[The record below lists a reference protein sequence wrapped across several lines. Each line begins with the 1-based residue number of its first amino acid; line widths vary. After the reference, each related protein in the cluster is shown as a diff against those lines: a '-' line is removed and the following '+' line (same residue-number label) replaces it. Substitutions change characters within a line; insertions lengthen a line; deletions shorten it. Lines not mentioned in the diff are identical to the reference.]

1 MLDID
6 VKAKKSKKQNKMNK
20 QKIILDCDPGHDD
33 AIAILLAIASPK
45 IDLLGIT
52 VAAGNQT
59 IEKTSQNALNVARF
73 LGSKVPIAIGCAL
86 PIVKERVICSEVHG
100 ETGLDGFIFPE
111 YKKDFDKRH
120 ACQLMI
126 DLIMANDDVTVVTCG
141 PMTNLAMAMRLE
153 PKIVSRINKV
163 VLMGGSTDNGN
174 TSPAAEFNIM
184 CDAEA
189 AHIVF
194 NSGVDVY
201 MCGLNITR
209 KVLVYDK
216 IVDRIEKIHNRVSDM
231 FVKLIRVFNE
241 NQRKTFGLEAGPLH
255 DPVTIVS
262 LIDDSVIDFE
272 KMNVTIDINHG
283 TSYGRTNCDV
293 FDYLHLP
300 KNAYVAMDINVDK
313 YWDIIEEAI
322 RSFSR

>member
-1 MLDID
+1 
-6 VKAKKSKKQNKMNK
+6 MNK

-33 AIAILLAIASPK
+33 AIAILLAVASPH

-52 VAAGNQT
+52 VVAGNQT
-59 IEKTSQNALNVARF
+59 IEKTAQNALNVARF
-73 LGSKVPIAIGCAL
+73 LNSDVPIAIGCPL
-86 PIVKERVICSEVHG
+86 PIVRDRIICSAVHG
-100 ETGLDGFIFPE
+100 ESGLDGFTFPKYE
-111 YKKDFDKRH
+111 NNFDKRH
-120 ACQLMI
+120 ACQMMI
-126 DLIMANDDVTVVTCG
+126 DLIMANDDVVVVTTG

-153 PKIVSRINKV
+153 SKIVKRIKKV
-163 VLMGGSTDNGN
+163 VLMGGSIDNGN

-209 KVLVYDK
+209 RILVYDEIVNRMAK
-216 IVDRIEKIHNRVSDM
+216 INNRVSDM
-231 FVKLIRVFNE
+231 FVKLMKVFND

-262 LIDDSVIDFE
+262 LIDESVVTFK
-272 KMNVTIDINHG
+272 KMNVAIDINHG
-283 TSYGRTNCDV
+283 SSYGRTNCDV
-293 FDYLHLP
+293 FDYLHAP
-300 KNAYVAMDINVDK
+300 KNAYVAMDVDIDK
-313 YWDIIEEAI
+313 YWNIIEDAI
-322 RSFSR
+322 RSFS